1 MIFTIPQG
9 LLKNM
14 IKGTSFAIA
23 QDETRPIL
31 QGILFEIKD
40 SNLNLVALDGY
51 RLALRSEFIN
61 SEQKKRCYSRK
72 NFK

>member
-1 MIFTIPQG
+1 MNADDFPNLAKINENMIFTIPQG

-31 QGILFEIKD
+31 QGILFEIP
-40 SNLNLVALDGY
+40 
-51 RLALRSEFIN
+51 
-61 SEQKKRCYSRK
+61 
-72 NFK
+72 

>member
-1 MIFTIPQG
+1 MNASDYPTLPRINEDLNVEVPQN

-31 QGILFEIKD
+31 T
-40 SNLNLVALDGY
+40 
-51 RLALRSEFIN
+51 R
-61 SEQKKRCYSRK
+61 YS
-72 NFK
+72 F